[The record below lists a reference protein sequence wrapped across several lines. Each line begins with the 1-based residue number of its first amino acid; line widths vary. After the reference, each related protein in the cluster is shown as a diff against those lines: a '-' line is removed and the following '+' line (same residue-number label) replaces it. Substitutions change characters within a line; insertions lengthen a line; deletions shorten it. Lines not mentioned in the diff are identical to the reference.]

1 MRIAFH
7 APLKS
12 PTHPTPSGDRLMAR
26 LLMKAAGLAGHDVV
40 LASRLR
46 TWDGTGDA
54 QRQNRIRG
62 LGARL
67 AARLVRRYQDSLPDK
82 RPEIWLTYH
91 VYHKAPDW
99 LGPAVTS
106 ALRIPY
112 VIVEPSVSGRQ
123 ADGPWRIGHEA
134 TLAAI
139 AHADAILSM
148 SAKDHA
154 GLRPLVTKPDR
165 LQMFPPFIDAQPFT
179 AAHACRRKHRNELSR
194 RARLDP
200 AMPWLS
206 VAAMMRSGDKLQSY
220 RTLARILM
228 RLRDLDWVLLVA
240 GDGPARSDVV
250 ESFAGLGP
258 HRVRYLG
265 VLDPDQLASV
275 YAASDLYLWPA
286 VREAYGLAL
295 LEAQAA
301 GCPVIAG
308 RYGGVP
314 DIVVDGVTGQIV
326 APEDDLAFANAV
338 RLLLADPGRR
348 ASMGR
353 DAARHVAT
361 HHDLGSASVRLDHV
375 LARAAGR

>member
-1 MRIAFH
+1 MRVAFH

-12 PTHPTPSGDRLMAR
+12 PNHPTPSGDRLMAR
-26 LLMKAAGLAGHDVV
+26 LLMRAASLAGHDVV

-46 TWDGTGDA
+46 TWDGTGDT
-54 QRQNRIRG
+54 QRQIRIRD

-67 AARLVRRYQDSLPDK
+67 AARLVRRYQEGPPEK

-112 VIVEPSVSGRQ
+112 VIVEPSVSNRQ
-123 ADGPWRIGHEA
+123 AGGPWRIGHEA

-139 AHADAILSM
+139 AHADAILTM

-154 GLRPLVTKPDR
+154 GLRPLVTRPGY
-165 LQMFPPFIDAQPFT
+165 LQMFPPFIDAQPF
-179 AAHACRRKHRNELSR
+179 AAALACRQRHRDELSG
-194 RARLDP
+194 RAQIDP

-228 RLRDLDWVLLVA
+228 TLRDFDWVLLVA
-240 GDGPARSDVV
+240 GDGPARCDVA
-250 ESFAGLGP
+250 ESFAGLGR
-258 HRVRYLG
+258 HRVQYLG
-265 VLDPDQLASV
+265 VLEPDKLAGA
-275 YAASDLYLWPA
+275 YAASDLYVWPA
-286 VREAYGLAL
+286 VREAYGMSM

-301 GCPVIAG
+301 GCPVVAG

-314 DIVVDGVTGQIV
+314 DIVIDGVTGQVV
-326 APEDDLAFANAV
+326 APEDDSAFANAV
-338 RLLLADPGRR
+338 RILLADPKRR
-348 ASMGR
+348 MSMGHE
-353 DAARHVAT
+353 AARHIAT
-361 HHDLGSASVRLDHV
+361 RHDLISASVRLGQI
-375 LARAAGR
+375 LTRAAGR